1 MSAPENATL
10 NIQCDPTLQSLTEQ
24 TLAEARAIANDPTL
38 TPRQKQAQIRATLND
53 PVLTYQHR
61 KALFKAVLTSAL
73 FDLAASDKVYQEKGI
88 DTYRRYQRRKENVT
102 LRPGVAYPL
111 VRRLLRLNDGYQEA
125 DALVEVVLLS
135 RNDPVLRLR
144 RDGARRPARHVGAAG
159 RAPGSP
165 RTQSLADADRARAVR
180 RWANAELPPSFSQ
193 PASSIWEGLVAKRR
207 DSRYEP
213 GLRSGAW
220 QKMRVYQGQQFVIGG
235 YTIGSRCFDALIF
248 GYYDGDR
255 LIYRANQKR
264 LHTGR
269 PAEGVRET
277 APARNHRMPVHQ
289 SAGSQERA
297 VGPGAD
303 RGKDEGMSLGEA
315 GARRSV
321 RVSRMDWREPP
332 AAHEVHRTE
341 ERQGCKD
348 GAARITTQRRRT
360 VMARNRHDRG
370 AAAGTERKEGAAMMI
385 VFNDGNGDRIVD
397 AERQQIQDVG
407 SGSV

>member
-1 MSAPENATL
+1 MTVTRKRTHQSKSYCFRGTILYYVFDVMVLAGHSVMSEPLVGRLDLLERKVL
-10 NIQCDPTLQSLTEQ
+10 PTLIE
-24 TLAEARAIANDPTL
+24 
-38 TPRQKQAQIRATLND
+38 
-53 PVLTYQHR
+53 PV
-61 KALFKAVLTSAL
+61 
-73 FDLAASDKVYQEKGI
+73 
-88 DTYRRYQRRKENVT
+88 RYV
-102 LRPGVAYPL
+102 
-111 VRRLLRLNDGYQEA
+111 DG
-125 DALVEVVLLS
+125 L
-135 RNDPVLRLR
+135 
-144 RDGARRPARHVGAAG
+144 
-159 RAPGSP
+159 
-165 RTQSLADADRARAVR
+165 
-180 RWANAELPPSFSQ
+180 NAELPPSFSQ

-289 SAGSQERA
+289 SAGSQELA

-385 VFNDGNGDRIVD
+385 VFNDGNGDCIVD